1 MEIVI
6 FILIALI
13 VALIVYNAR
22 INKKIQGLNDVN
34 QKVTNLNILQEFM
47 STIGEEESVE
57 NKIERIV

>member
-1 MEIVI
+1 LEIVI

-13 VALIVYNAR
+13 GALIIYNVG

-47 STIGEEESVE
+47 STIGEEESVD
-57 NKIERIV
+57 NKIEKN